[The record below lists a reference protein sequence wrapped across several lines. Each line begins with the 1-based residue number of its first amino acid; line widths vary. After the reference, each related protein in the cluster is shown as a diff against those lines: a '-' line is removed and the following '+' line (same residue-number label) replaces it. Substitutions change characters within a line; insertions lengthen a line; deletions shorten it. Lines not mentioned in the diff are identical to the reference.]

1 MNVEL
6 LSLSIISLVFTT
18 LLLGFVLGVVIISY
32 RRILDNIHTLRQK
45 ELEMK
50 ERSNNQA
57 DQIIE
62 QARAKAMEIVTGANN
77 FASQQQKD
85 INAQLAKFAATQQEH
100 YEQALTAI
108 KSHTLDAVEK
118 IAMDIKANTL
128 SDFKQL
134 LANLEQQIESS
145 KTDFRTNLS
154 NLYQKDYEEAKKQL
168 EDYKKQSMEKIDAN
182 SKEIIKD
189 YSIKVF
195 GRMLSY
201 EEHEDLIMESLE
213 EAKKAHVL

>member
-1 MNVEL
+1 MTIEL
-6 LSLSIISLVFTT
+6 LSFSIISLVFTT

-32 RRILDNIHTLRQK
+32 RKILDNLHTLRQK

-50 ERSNNQA
+50 EKSHHEA

-62 QARAKAMEIVTGANN
+62 QARTNAMEIVAGANS
-77 FASQQQKD
+77 FASQQQKE
-85 INAQLAKFAATQQEH
+85 INAELAKFSANQQSQ
-100 YEQALTAI
+100 YEQALEAI
-108 KSHTLDAVEK
+108 KSHTVDAVEK
-118 IAMDIKANTL
+118 IAADVKTTTL
-128 SDFKQL
+128 ADFKQL
-134 LANLEQQIESS
+134 LKNLEQQIESS
-145 KTDFRTNLS
+145 KSDFRTNLS

-168 EDYKKQSMEKIDAN
+168 EEYKKQSLASIDAN

-213 EAKKAHVL
+213 EAKKNHVL